1 MPDIN
6 YVSQTAS
13 SVSVAYADMPAAT
26 EVVYVNTT
34 SGAKTP
40 SGSPALNNG
49 GSGKAAIPI
58 DTHLASGQ
66 YYLLAQGQANK
77 QYIAQT
83 VAFYINRP
91 PAGLWARLL
100 SFFGFGPRAG

>member
-6 YVSQTAS
+6 YVSQTAG
-13 SVSVAYADMPAAT
+13 SVSITYADMPAAT

-34 SGAKTP
+34 SGAQTP

-58 DTHLASGQ
+58 DTHWPRGSTTCWRKARRTSSTSPRRSHSISTGR
-66 YYLLAQGQANK
+66 
-77 QYIAQT
+77 
-83 VAFYINRP
+83 RP
-91 PAGLWARLL
+91 GCWR
-100 SFFGFGPRAG
+100 GC